1 MRVDRS
7 YCSNQNT
14 WSENHPQ
21 CIVVHNT
28 DNFAAG
34 ADARAHARAQYQ
46 GNFQIMSAHYYVDDG
61 EIAYQAA
68 PHSRGCWHV
77 GRNYGS
83 KNLFG
88 RYGNRNSI
96 AVEMCVQKGY
106 DYETAF
112 LHTVELVKNLMNETG
127 IPSDAV
133 YRHYDIC
140 SKNCPSQIQKR
151 GDWERFQRLIRETED
166 GSEKSEYNPGI
177 YRVTDPALNIRTG
190 PGVEYPVVGVIK
202 DREAIRS
209 QKSETKA
216 GADCCRERDGSTAI
230 KHIVFTG
237 EEYKIPSLQ
246 NDVIGRIDSDGK
258 QGVNYSYDAGGELVN
273 TMDTSGANIAQSKEI
288 TRRKLYESNMGK
300 IWYRC
305 RFDSVCYY

>member
-127 IPSDAV
+127 F
-133 YRHYDIC
+133 H
-140 SKNCPSQIQKR
+140 QMQ
-151 GDWERFQRLIRETED
+151 
-166 GSEKSEYNPGI
+166 
-177 YRVTDPALNIRTG
+177 
-190 PGVEYPVVGVIK
+190 
-202 DREAIRS
+202 
-209 QKSETKA
+209 
-216 GADCCRERDGSTAI
+216 
-230 KHIVFTG
+230 FTG
-237 EEYKIPSLQ
+237 ITTSAAKTARPRFRS
-246 NDVIGRIDSDGK
+246 
-258 QGVNYSYDAGGELVN
+258 GE
-273 TMDTSGANIAQSKEI
+273 TGSGS
-288 TRRKLYESNMGK
+288 
-300 IWYRC
+300 
-305 RFDSVCYY
+305 SV

>member
-127 IPSDAV
+127 DSI
-133 YRHYDIC
+133 RC
-140 SKNCPSQIQKR
+140 S
-151 GDWERFQRLIRETED
+151 L
-166 GSEKSEYNPGI
+166 
-177 YRVTDPALNIRTG
+177 PALRHLQQKL
-190 PGVEYPVVGVIK
+190 PVP
-202 DREAIRS
+202 DSEAGRL
-209 QKSETKA
+209 
-216 GADCCRERDGSTAI
+216 GAVPAS
-230 KHIVFTG
+230 
-237 EEYKIPSLQ
+237 
-246 NDVIGRIDSDGK
+246 DSG
-258 QGVNYSYDAGGELVN
+258 N
-273 TMDTSGANIAQSKEI
+273 
-288 TRRKLYESNMGK
+288 RR
-300 IWYRC
+300 RQ
-305 RFDSVCYY
+305 

>member
-127 IPSDAV
+127 IPFLFIFRLLRRLFLVFVQLLQNGRFFLRLFPFLGFYRFCRIKLNTFAITCFTTIGNGMSSFTAQNIGANKPGD
-133 YRHYDIC
+133 RHY
-140 SKNCPSQIQKR
+140 
-151 GDWERFQRLIRETED
+151 
-166 GSEKSEYNPGI
+166 
-177 YRVTDPALNIRTG
+177 RTG
-190 PGVEYPVVGVIK
+190 Q
-202 DREAIRS
+202 DH
-209 QKSETKA
+209 Q
-216 GADCCRERDGSTAI
+216 
-230 KHIVFTG
+230 
-237 EEYKIPSLQ
+237 
-246 NDVIGRIDSDGK
+246 
-258 QGVNYSYDAGGELVN
+258 
-273 TMDTSGANIAQSKEI
+273 
-288 TRRKLYESNMGK
+288 
-300 IWYRC
+300 
-305 RFDSVCYY
+305 